1 MTKKGILTVSST
13 DRGRPIVTRR
23 RLVLSLTASI
33 GLVAGASWLRS
44 GARPKPPPDLFEEVT
59 PEAGVDIG
67 ITFGDAL
74 PKLVAA
80 GVLVPDKLPVL
91 GGKLPGWVERVLDGN
106 SSEPIV
112 FSRERAP
119 HLVNLLWPIGLANR
133 AVFNRGSPINTADL
147 SGFASTGGW
156 TLGRAANGAA
166 YFNSVDAV
174 PLSERQAFLALAV
187 ATNTFRPCCDNSTF
201 FQDCNH
207 GSALLGLIELAASQ
221 GATAEAL
228 YRMALTANSCWFP
241 EQYARTAQYFA
252 HFENRPWRSVPAPM
266 LVAAAYSTLSGWQ
279 RNVDAPLRRAHIAP
293 PNNPGAEPL
302 CGIPISQAN
311 SGIGSEVSAQ
321 PLRPSRIPTL
331 KKERSL
337 TFTV

>member
-1 MTKKGILTVSST
+1 M
-13 DRGRPIVTRR
+13 VTRR
-23 RLVLSLTASI
+23 RLVLSLTASS
-33 GLVAGASWLRS
+33 GLMAGGSWLRS
-44 GARPKPPPDLFEEVT
+44 AARPKPPPDPFAQIT
-59 PEAGVDIG
+59 PEAGIDIG

-80 GVLVPDKLPVL
+80 GALVPAKLPAL
-91 GGKLPGWVERVLDGN
+91 GGRLPGWVERALDGK
-106 SSEPIV
+106 SSEPIL

-119 HLVNLLWPIGLANR
+119 YLVDLLWPIGLANR
-133 AVFNRGSPINTADL
+133 AVFNRRSPINTAHL
-147 SGFASTGGW
+147 AGFASTGGW

-166 YFNSVDAV
+166 YFDSVGAV

-221 GATAEAL
+221 GATAEAI
-228 YRMALTANSCWFP
+228 YRMALTANSYWFP

-252 HFENRPWRSVPAPM
+252 HFAHRPWRGVPASTVM
-266 LVAAAYSTLSGWQ
+266 AAAYSTLSGWQ
-279 RNVDAPLRRAHIAP
+279 RNVDVRLWQVHIAA

-302 CGIPISQAN
+302 CAIPASQAD
-311 SGIGSEVSAQ
+311 SGIRCAPFCRQGRQNRLTASVADPSACEGF
-321 PLRPSRIPTL
+321 SRAGC
-331 KKERSL
+331 
-337 TFTV
+337 VA